1 MIEGAQE
8 ALDDPDH
15 PVTSI
20 YKEEY
25 AYKTLKFREAMT
37 EGNAVFYQPPN
48 PIKCGGAPLK
58 ITFLSESRWRDLGRR
73 NNINV
78 LFYTALPVMF
88 PPCLKFSVALNTIRE
103 EKGFPVFFKHQLKS
117 VDKNTKTCVFEH
129 LDTKVQTK
137 VEYDFLHLVPPHT
150 APDFIAKSPLVN
162 PGSSFIPVD
171 RETLQ
176 HLKYPNVFG

>member
-1 MIEGAQE
+1 MLVRFQIISSWNICINFNSKYFGCNPGWKPRYDLIEGAQE

-73 NNINV
+73 NNINQQ
-78 LFYTALPVMF
+78 
-88 PPCLKFSVALNTIRE
+88 NTEIIE
-103 EKGFPVFFKHQLKS
+103 FM
-117 VDKNTKTCVFEH
+117 TKIKIE
-129 LDTKVQTK
+129 
-137 VEYDFLHLVPPHT
+137 
-150 APDFIAKSPLVN
+150 
-162 PGSSFIPVD
+162 
-171 RETLQ
+171 
-176 HLKYPNVFG
+176 